1 MQRPWSRRSFLKW
14 SLMMAAAV
22 QLPMEVLAKIPEGH
36 TGERKLSLYNIHTG
50 EQFND
55 IYWADGAYLGESLET
70 IDRFMRDYR
79 TGEVKEIDI
88 KLLDLIHSIQ
98 TAAEVKEPFR
108 IVSGY
113 RSDKTNDL
121 LIRQGRQVA
130 RNSFHIKGK
139 AIDICQPCMSLSKL
153 RKLAMKLRVG
163 GVGYYPQHHFVHVD
177 TGPLRYW

>member
-1 MQRPWSRRSFLKW
+1 
-14 SLMMAAAV
+14 MMAAAV
-22 QLPMEVLAKIPEGH
+22 QLPMEVLAKIPDGH

-108 IVSGY
+108 VVSGY

-130 RNSFHIKGK
+130 RKSFHIKGK